1 MSAQHPV
8 VFVTRRLPEAVE
20 ARLTR
25 DYTPV
30 LNADDTPFGSADL
43 VERVV
48 NAGAEAVL
56 CCPTDKMT
64 ADVIA
69 GMPNKVR
76 ALATFSV
83 GYDHIDLEAAKA
95 HDLIVTNT
103 PDVLTDATADCAMLL
118 ILAAA
123 RRAWAAESMLRRGD
137 WSNWAPTGQIGIQ
150 VTGKR
155 LGIFGMGRIGQAL
168 AKRARG
174 FDMEIHYS
182 DLAQL
187 PPELEAGATFHAD
200 PEDLLGVSDVLSLHC
215 PLTDETRHFL
225 DARRIALMIDGAIVV
240 NTARGPIVDDE
251 ALIVALRTGKLAAA
265 GLDVFD
271 GEPKVNP
278 GYLELENTTLF
289 PHIGSATKET
299 RDAMGFVALDNLDA
313 VFGGRT
319 PPNRVV

>member
-30 LNADDTPFGSADL
+30 LNADDTPYSSSDL

-69 GMPNKVR
+69 ALPNRVR

-123 RRAWAAESMLRRGD
+123 RRAWSAESMLRRGD
-137 WSNWAPTGQIGIQ
+137 WTIWAPTGQIGTQ
-150 VTGKR
+150 VSGKR

-182 DLAQL
+182 DLAEL
-187 PPELEAGATFHAD
+187 PPELAAGATYHAD
-200 PEDLLGVSDVLSLHC
+200 PEELLAISDFLSLHC

-225 DARRIALMIDGAIVV
+225 DARRIALMPDGAIVV

-251 ALIVALRTGKLAAA
+251 ALIAALRSGKLAAA

-278 GYLELENTTLF
+278 GYLDLENATLF

>member
-30 LNADDTPFGSADL
+30 LNVDDTPFAPAEL

-56 CCPTDKMT
+56 CCPTDKMS

-69 GMPNKVR
+69 ALPNKVR

-83 GYDHIDLEAAKA
+83 GYDHIDLTAAKA

-118 ILAAA
+118 LLAAA
-123 RRAWAAESMLRRGD
+123 RRAWSAESLVRRGD
-137 WSNWAPTGQIGIQ
+137 WTNWAPTGQIGTQ
-150 VTGKR
+150 VSGKR

-182 DLAQL
+182 DLAPL
-187 PPELEAGATFHAD
+187 PLDQEQGAVFHAD
-200 PEDLLGVSDVLSLHC
+200 PEELLGIAEFLSLHC
-215 PLTDETRHFL
+215 PLTEDTRHFL
-225 DARRIALMIDGAIVV
+225 DARRIALMPDGAIVV

-251 ALIVALRTGKLAAA
+251 ALITALRGGKLAAA

-271 GEPKVNP
+271 GEPKINP
-278 GYLELENTTLF
+278 GYLALENVTLY

-319 PPNRVV
+319 PPNRVA